1 MKKLLV
7 TLAAVLVS
15 VSSYAQGTLAF
26 STFVSGQ
33 VNAPTYAPGQMASN
47 GAGAGT
53 LGTVNAQLF
62 LVTGGPY
69 VAGGTYTLTPLTPA
83 TTYITSGTG
92 RHVAVPAS
100 SVVVPG
106 RAAGETATIILRAWQ
121 GASYDAAVAG
131 GGAYGQTPFGG
142 AATVTLGGQPASGP
156 ALTPGNLVGLQGF
169 ELVPEPSTLAFGLLG
184 AAALLYRRRK

>member
-33 VNAPTYAPGQMASN
+33 VNAPTYAPGQMAIN

-69 VAGGTYTLTPLTPA
+69 VQGGSYTLTPLTPA
-83 TTYITSGTG
+83 TTYITTGTG
-92 RHVAVPAS
+92 RHVVVPS
-100 SVVVPG
+100 ENVVVPG
-106 RAAGETATIILRAWQ
+106 VAAGENATIILRAWK
-121 GASYDAAVAG
+121 GGTSYETATEFF
-131 GGAYGQTPFGG
+131 GQTPFGG
-142 AATVTLGGQPASGP
+142 EATVRLGGQPASGP
-156 ALTPGNLVGLQGF
+156 AITPGNLTGLDGF
-169 ELVPEPSTLAFGLLG
+169 ELQVVPEPSTIAFGLLG